1 MSTEQQSEDS
11 KKKIKTIKMQSLLD
25 DYSEYL
31 LNFELL
37 LANSTEHQCLKD
49 FIHTTLPDILASIG
63 SGESILNVMG
73 VGTGPGEID
82 LEILKLLH
90 EMHPDAKVENEVVE
104 PSDVMIKKH
113 KALLSK
119 TPGLDYVNFTFNE
132 MTAVEFEKE
141 WKTRNSEK
149 KMHFISMIE
158 MLYYVE
164 DPEAT
169 LSFYRSLLHKDGK
182 VLLIL
187 LAGEC
192 AWARLTEVF
201 EDQMYK
207 QGTVQNLTTS
217 RLKCFLDS
225 KKIPYKNYKL
235 QSLLDI
241 TECFIPGDKK
251 GDRLLDLLTEVI
263 EFRKTASPE
272 QKEKVMKFL
281 KLNSQTVNGRILFD
295 CSAEALLIDA

>member
-1 MSTEQQSEDS
+1 
-11 KKKIKTIKMQSLLD
+11 MQSLLD

-37 LANSTEHQCLKD
+37 LANSTEQQCLED
-49 FIHTTLPDILASIG
+49 FIHTTLTDILASIG

-149 KMHFISMIE
+149 KMHFINMIE

-187 LAGEC
+187 MAGEC

-207 QGTVQNLTTS
+207 QGTVQNLSTS
-217 RLKCFLDS
+217 RIKSFLDS

-235 QSLLDI
+235 QALLDI
-241 TECFIPGDKK
+241 TECFIPGHKK

-295 CSAEALLIDA
+295 CSPEALLIDA

>member
-1 MSTEQQSEDS
+1 
-11 KKKIKTIKMQSLLD
+11 MQSLLD
-25 DYSEYL
+25 DYSKYL
-31 LNFELL
+31 MTFELL
-37 LANSTEHQCLKD
+37 LANSAEHQCMKD
-49 FIHTTLPDILASIG
+49 FIHTTLTDILASIG
-63 SGESILNVMG
+63 SGESTLNVMG
-73 VGTGPGEID
+73 VGTGSGEID

-104 PSDVMIKKH
+104 PSDVMINKH

-149 KMHFISMIE
+149 KMHFINMIQ

-169 LSFYRSLLHKDGK
+169 LSFYRSLLHIDGK

-192 AWARLTEVF
+192 IWARLKEEVF

-217 RLKCFLDS
+217 RIKSFLDS

-251 GDRLLDLLTEVI
+251 GDKILDLLTEVI
-263 EFRKTASPE
+263 EFRKTTSPE
-272 QKEKVMKFL
+272 QKEKVLEFL
-281 KLNSQTVNGRILFD
+281 KLNSQTVNGRILID
-295 CSAEALLIDA
+295 CSPEALLIDA

>member
-1 MSTEQQSEDS
+1 
-11 KKKIKTIKMQSLLD
+11 MQSLLD

-31 LNFELL
+31 LNFEVL
-37 LANSTEHQCLKD
+37 LANSAEHQCLKD

-63 SGESILNVMG
+63 SGESTLNVMG

-90 EMHPDAKVENEVVE
+90 EIHPDAKVENEVVE

-132 MTAVEFEKE
+132 MTAVEFENE

-149 KMHFISMIE
+149 KMHFISMIQ

-182 VLLIL
+182 VLIIL

-192 AWARLTEVF
+192 AWIRLTEVF

-207 QGTVQNLTTS
+207 QGTVQNLSTS
-217 RLKCFLDS
+217 RIKSFLDS
-225 KKIPYKNYKL
+225 KKITYKNYKL
-235 QSLLDI
+235 QSMLDI

-251 GDRLLDLLTEVI
+251 GDRLLDFLTEVI

-295 CSAEALLIDA
+295 CSPEALLIDA